1 MEKIGEEIG
10 APTSRW
16 RGVTLQAIRDNP
28 NTHDVYE
35 ADLFDS
41 PTGPWSITNPL
52 HPPSLSL

>member
-10 APTSRW
+10 APTGRW

-41 PTGPWSITNPL
+41 PTGPL
-52 HPPSLSL
+52 VHH